1 MCPMNGLESEEF
13 NPETFDWQ
21 NAKDIGFYN
30 HCILKSPRPPTCG
43 KLLSHCRVKVTSF
56 RERVGIRIC
65 IFKIGVS
72 SNPIKRYQLY
82 REQGFTSTWIL
93 ATCDTVD
100 LVHMLEAALI
110 VEFHKHVGCRNM
122 EGTGGDGALNR
133 NPPSPPPYFCYVTG
147 GRADQKRRV
156 G

>member
-1 MCPMNGLESEEF
+1 MNGLEPEF

-21 NAKDIGFYN
+21 NAKEIGLYN
-30 HCILKSPRPPTCG
+30 HCIPKSPRPPTCG
-43 KLLSHCRVKVTSF
+43 KLLSHCMGKVTSF
-56 RERVGIRIC
+56 RERVGIRLC

-72 SNPIKRYQLY
+72 SNPINRYQLY
-82 REQGFTSTWIL
+82 REQGFTSMWIL
-93 ATCDTVD
+93 AMCDTVD

-110 VEFHKHVGCRNM
+110 MEFHKHVGCRNK

-133 NPPSPPPYFCYVTG
+133 SPPAPPPYFCYVTG
-147 GRADQKRRV
+147 GRADQNRWV